1 MVDLR
6 IASGRD
12 RVWKTSVI
20 LSEIRSRAELNCACL
35 CFCTL
40 HTNEIP
46 RTDPLV
52 QVDYV
57 RVVDLDIG
65 ASKADIRAISVV
77 TISERAGRTR
87 ACNRGSVSKQ
97 LWKTLCLPV
106 VRRLIAKE
114 QHQGR
119 GSSPSP
125 LRLPTIF

>member
-6 IASGRD
+6 FASEQD
-12 RVWKTSVI
+12 RVWKASVI
-20 LSEIRSRAELNCACL
+20 RSKIRSRVELNWLCL

-65 ASKADIRAISVV
+65 ASKSDICAIGVV

-87 ACNRGSVSKQ
+87 ACNRGLV
-97 LWKTLCLPV
+97 
-106 VRRLIAKE
+106 
-114 QHQGR
+114 
-119 GSSPSP
+119 
-125 LRLPTIF
+125 